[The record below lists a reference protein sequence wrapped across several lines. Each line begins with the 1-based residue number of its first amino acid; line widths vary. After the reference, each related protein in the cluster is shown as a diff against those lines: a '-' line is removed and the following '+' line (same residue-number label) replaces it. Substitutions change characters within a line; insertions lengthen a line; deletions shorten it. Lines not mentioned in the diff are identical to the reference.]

1 MKRCPTGRLFVVQGS
16 VRLERL
22 ESAALG
28 GPSTSGYFD
37 PDYFAWLGERAERSA
52 RVVVPLLLDLTRARS
67 VVDVGCGTAAWL
79 QVCRERGVEDVVGVD
94 GDHIDRAQL
103 RIPRERFVARDLAQ
117 PFSLDRE
124 FDLALSLEAAHYLPP
139 ERAPDLV
146 AAIAAAAPVVLFS
159 AAIPAQGGGP
169 GLNRQW
175 PAYWATLFR
184 DHGLTAC
191 DWLRA
196 RVWEDER
203 VDWWYAQNAL
213 LYVREDRLA
222 ALGLHPVER
231 VLALVHPIHFLE
243 VAERRREDQ
252 EARWLERLRRR
263 RSS

>member
-28 GPSTSGYFD
+28 GPSSSGYFD
-37 PDYFAWLGERAERSA
+37 RDYFAWLGERAERSA
-52 RVVVPLLLDLTRARS
+52 RVVVPL
-67 VVDVGCGTAAWL
+67 
-79 QVCRERGVEDVVGVD
+79 
-94 GDHIDRAQL
+94 
-103 RIPRERFVARDLAQ
+103 Q
-117 PFSLDRE
+117 PTS
-124 FDLALSLEAAHYLPP
+124 
-139 ERAPDLV
+139 
-146 AAIAAAAPVVLFS
+146 
-159 AAIPAQGGGP
+159 
-169 GLNRQW
+169 
-175 PAYWATLFR
+175 T
-184 DHGLTAC
+184 T
-191 DWLRA
+191 LRA